1 MHDCG
6 LSTSSGPL
14 RVPREKSMDNQL
26 VRFASHEVPVPRRY
40 RQVARQA
47 QQYYEEVQLADFKAA
62 GTFAL
67 AAKIMQGAAEL
78 DDVRQQLAG
87 GDPVRSAMLADFEA
101 VAFLKAKHIQRGLF
115 NDFGL

>member
-1 MHDCG
+1 
-6 LSTSSGPL
+6 
-14 RVPREKSMDNQL
+14 MDNQL
-26 VRFASHEVPVPRRY
+26 VRYVNYDLPVPRRD
-40 RQVARQA
+40 RAVVRQA
-47 QQYYEEVQLADFKAA
+47 RRYYEEVQLADFKAA

-87 GDPVRSAMLADFEA
+87 NDPVRSAMLADFEA
-101 VAFLKAKHIQRGLF
+101 VAFTKAKHIQRGLF